1 MNRLVRSR
9 MRHRRLRDEANE
21 ALRTLSAIRNG
32 EIDAFVVL
40 REGEKRVFTLS
51 GAETPY
57 RHFVEAMSEGAATV
71 QRDGSII
78 YCNRRFAEILG
89 VPAEHLIGSSL
100 AHWIHPDDHPMVR
113 RVLETR
119 EQPLRGEARVLSG
132 TGGEVPIQLS
142 ASVLEMSGHDV
153 VCLLASDL
161 SGEKRSLA
169 ELQQAYRHLEEAN
182 RQKDVYQAGL
192 REAMDLQDRQQRAQI
207 EQLKQVDALK
217 VDFLNAVS
225 HELRTPLSS
234 ILGYAEFL
242 EDEMGGDLTAE
253 QRKYV
258 LGISNGADRL
268 RHLVD
273 DLLDFA
279 RLEAGTFRMAP
290 QDVDIHQVVDLALR
304 SLEPQIASAGVS
316 LETDLPPEPL
326 NVRIDPARVEQI
338 ILNLVGNSIKFTMAG
353 GHIKVVVKR
362 QNDELILAVQDTGIG
377 ITADCLPRIFEKF
390 FQVDPSMTRTRGGAG
405 LGLTIAKALAEAHGG
420 RIQAESTPGEGST
433 FWFTM
438 PMTPPRSSD

>member
-9 MRHRRLRDEANE
+9 TRHRRLRDEAKE
-21 ALRTLSAIRNG
+21 ALTTLSAIRNG

-40 REGEKRVFTLS
+40 RDGEKRVFTLS

-78 YCNRRFAEILG
+78 YCNQRFAEILN
-89 VPAEHLIGSSL
+89 VPSEHLIGSSL
-100 AHWIHPDDHPMVR
+100 AHWVHADDHPMVR

-119 EQPLRGEARVLSG
+119 DQPLRGEARVLSG
-132 TGGEVPIQLS
+132 TGGEVPIHLS

-153 VCLLASDL
+153 VCLLALDL
-161 SGEKRSLA
+161 SEEKHRLA
-169 ELQQAYRHLEEAN
+169 EIQQAYRHLEEAN
-182 RQKDVYQAGL
+182 RQKDLYQADL
-192 REAMDLQDRQQRAQI
+192 REAMAQQDRQQRAQI
-207 EQLKQVDALK
+207 EHLQQVDALK

-242 EDEMGGDLTAE
+242 EDEMGGELTPE

-258 LGISNGADRL
+258 AGISNGADRL

-290 QDVDIHQVVDLALR
+290 QEVDLHQVVDMALR
-304 SLEPQIASAGVS
+304 SLEPQVASAGVS
-316 LETDLPPEPL
+316 LETDLPPGPL

-338 ILNLVGNSIKFTMAG
+338 ILNLVGNSIKFTTTG
-353 GHIKVVVKR
+353 GHIKVSLKR

-377 ITADCLPRIFEKF
+377 IAADCLPRIFEKF

-405 LGLTIAKALAEAHGG
+405 LGLSIAKALAEAHGG

-433 FWFTM
+433 FWFTL
-438 PMTPPRSSD
+438 PMLPPASGG